1 MFFIPGCVHMEKN
14 KIFNILAVIAIIV
27 AFALP
32 LLFTGAGAQLAE
44 NNDAGFI
51 DWYNEYQSLGQDE
64 VTDHYS
70 TDIVD
75 DPDTVDKARNGYLL
89 QWGTLIAPILTL
101 LLAFLTKN
109 VILSLFLGVLN
120 GMWTAALL
128 TGNVIQA
135 VADAFLNSTSGFVTT
150 VADSWNAGIIMAVLV
165 IGCLIALIT
174 RMGGMKGIGL
184 AMMKIAKGPRSAQ
197 VAIWLSS
204 WLIFFDD
211 YANAL
216 IIGPV
221 MRGVCDKFRIS
232 REKLT
237 YIVDST
243 AAPVAG
249 IVIIST
255 WIGTE
260 LVNITQGLD
269 AAGITVVSAM
279 DVFVQTI
286 PFRFYNILALFFVLA
301 VALLLRDYGPMRK
314 AELRA
319 RTTGATINP
328 GSEVDKEEPIDEEAE
343 EIRDDHGILKASKKV
358 TPPKVLNAL
367 IPILVLIVSAVV
379 LFYTNGCAAL
389 GGGFWSVGDAFGS
402 ADASIVLFQAGLL
415 ACIVA
420 IIMGFAQK
428 IFTLKSGIETWAHG
442 MKSMLFVCIVL
453 VLAWTIGATIK
464 FLGTQ
469 YFLIPAIA
477 GTAIPW
483 MVPALIF
490 IIAAITAF
498 ATGTAYGTMA
508 IYIPICIPLAYS
520 IALLNPEIFAD
531 PIAYV
536 VLTSSAVLTGAIFGD
551 HCSPIS
557 DTTIMSSTGAGCS
570 LLDHVGTQ
578 ISYALTIA
586 VITVACYVTSGILMS
601 ILGTDAI
608 WPIAGVT
615 LGFGAILCVAV
626 LLIFGRKVPTWDVK
640 TGELKGAKKEKTEK
654 TA

>member
-1 MFFIPGCVHMEKN
+1 MEKT
-14 KIFNILAVIAIIV
+14 KVYNIIAIIAVIA

-32 LLFTGAGAQLAE
+32 LLFTGAGAELEA
-44 NNDAGFI
+44 NNDEGFI
-51 DWYNEYQSLGQDE
+51 DWYNQYQSVGQDE
-64 VTDHYS
+64 ITDHYS
-70 TDIVD
+70 ADIID

-89 QWGTLIAPILTL
+89 QWATLIAPILTL

-135 VADAFLNSTSGFVTT
+135 VADAFLETTGGFVGT

-174 RMGGMKGIGL
+174 RMGGMKGVGN
-184 AMMKIAKGPRSAQ
+184 AMVKLAKGPRSAQ
-197 VAIWLSS
+197 IAIWISS

-216 IIGPV
+216 IIGPI
-221 MRGVCDKFRIS
+221 MRPVCDKFRIS
-232 REKLT
+232 REKLA

-260 LVNITQGLD
+260 LVNIGQGLES
-269 AAGITVVSAM
+269 AGITAVSAM

-286 PFRFYNILALFFVLA
+286 PFRFYNILALFFVFA
-301 VALLLRDYGPMRK
+301 VGFLLRDYGPMLK
-314 AELRA
+314 AEIRA

-328 GSEVDKEEPIDEEAE
+328 GSEVDKEEVIDDEKAE
-343 EIRDDHGILKASKKV
+343 VKEDYGILKASKKV
-358 TPPKVLNAL
+358 TPPNVWNAL
-367 IPILVLIVSAVV
+367 VPILVLIISAVV

-389 GGGFWSVGDAFGS
+389 GGGFWSVGDAFGN

-420 IIMGFAQK
+420 VIMGFAQK
-428 IFTLKSGIETWAHG
+428 IFTLKEGIEIWAHG
-442 MKSMLFVCIVL
+442 MKSMVFVCIIL

-464 FLGTQ
+464 YLGTQ

-477 GTAIPW
+477 GTAAPW
-483 MVPALIF
+483 IVPALIF

-520 IALLNPEIFAD
+520 IAIVNPTILAD

-536 VLTSSAVLTGAIFGD
+536 VFTSSAVLTGAIFGD

-578 ISYALTIA
+578 IAYALTIA
-586 VITVACYVTSGILMS
+586 VITVVCYVVSGLLFTV
-601 ILGTDAI
+601 LGTGAI
-608 WPIAGVT
+608 WAIAGIS
-615 LGFGAILCVAV
+615 LGIGAVLCILA
-626 LLIFGRKVPTWDVK
+626 LLIFGKKVPTWNEK
-640 TGELKGAKKEKTEK
+640 TGQLEGAAEK
-654 TA
+654 